1 MKELEER
8 IAQEGRI
15 IDGRI
20 IKVDG
25 FLNHR
30 IDTKLLNS
38 MGKEFY
44 RLFGDLGVTKIL
56 TAEASGIAVAVIAA
70 QYFDVPVVFA
80 KKAKS
85 DNIEG
90 GLYASEIYSYTYN
103 RKVTFLVSKQWL
115 GAEDR
120 VLIIDDF
127 LANGEALRGLI
138 DIVDM
143 AGAQVRGVGVA
154 VEKGFQEGGKRLR
167 ERGINLQS
175 LAIIEGVEDGKFRFR
190 QA

>member
-80 KKAKS
+80 KKAKY
-85 DNIEG
+85 DNI
-90 GLYASEIYSYTYN
+90 L
-103 RKVTFLVSKQWL
+103 RKEQC
-115 GAEDR
+115 
-120 VLIIDDF
+120 
-127 LANGEALRGLI
+127 
-138 DIVDM
+138 
-143 AGAQVRGVGVA
+143 
-154 VEKGFQEGGKRLR
+154 
-167 ERGINLQS
+167 
-175 LAIIEGVEDGKFRFR
+175 RFSWK
-190 QA
+190 

>member
-1 MKELEER
+1 MCIR
-8 IAQEGRI
+8 
-15 IDGRI
+15 DS

-103 RKVTFLVSKQWL
+103 LSLIPIYDPIGPLMVWFRNAVPWL
-115 GAEDR
+115 YWA
-120 VLIIDDF
+120 
-127 LANGEALRGLI
+127 
-138 DIVDM
+138 
-143 AGAQVRGVGVA
+143 
-154 VEKGFQEGGKRLR
+154 
-167 ERGINLQS
+167 
-175 LAIIEGVEDGKFRFR
+175 LAIIAGLAFL
-190 QA
+190 